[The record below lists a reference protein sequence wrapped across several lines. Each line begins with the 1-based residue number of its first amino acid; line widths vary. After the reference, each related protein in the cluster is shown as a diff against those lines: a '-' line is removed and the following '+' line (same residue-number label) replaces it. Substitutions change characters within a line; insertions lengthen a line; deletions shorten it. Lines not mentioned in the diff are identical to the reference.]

1 VRAEGRRQKA
11 EGRKNLIMSK
21 KKSNY
26 SGIVYSTNPDFK
38 PKQEE
43 EITEQTAEPAH
54 QNLRIRLDT
63 KHRSGKAV
71 TLVENFIGTDEDLE
85 KLGKQLK
92 TFCGTGGSVKDGQ
105 IIIQGDQR
113 QKILQ
118 WLQRNGFKKTKL

>member
-1 VRAEGRRQKA
+1 
-11 EGRKNLIMSK
+11 MSK

-26 SGIVYSTNPDFK
+26 NGIVYSTDPDFK
-38 PKQEE
+38 SEE
-43 EITEQTAEPAH
+43 EELHEQTIEAAQ
-54 QNLRIRLDT
+54 QNIRIRLDT

-71 TLVENFIGTDEDLE
+71 TLVDNFIGAEEDLE

-118 WLQRNGFKKTKL
+118 WLLKNGYKKTKL

>member
-1 VRAEGRRQKA
+1 
-11 EGRKNLIMSK
+11 MSK

-26 SGIVYSTNPDFK
+26 NGIVYSTDPGYK
-38 PKQEE
+38 PELEDKHEE
-43 EITEQTAEPAH
+43 TPHPSQ
-54 QNLRIRLDT
+54 QRLRIRLDT

-71 TLVENFIGTDEDLE
+71 TLVENFTGKEDDLE

-92 TFCGTGGSVKDGQ
+92 SFCGTGGSVKDGQ

-118 WLQRNGFKKTKL
+118 YLQKNGYKNSRI